1 MRYSNLSN
9 NMMISKLWT
18 TITIQI
24 QYVNGERH
32 TTTQLCIRAGR
43 AAPYQIML
51 DPSLDYLHGGVS
63 PLVA

>member
-24 QYVNGERH
+24 QYSM
-32 TTTQLCIRAGR
+32 LMAGSTHDR
-43 AAPYQIML
+43 RNSAPEQAEHPYPHQIML
-51 DPSLDYLHGGVS
+51 DP
-63 PLVA
+63 